1 MRAKCYFAIGD
12 FQGEYFSVNMWKVS
26 ILFGF
31 MALLL
36 TQAFGQNRA
45 EADTL
50 SVRVGPLTPEKNAR
64 YHVTVYTDDQ
74 PRFTKWLAVQALRY
88 KKVTDHYFLVSDLD
102 DRQLSLLRK
111 VRGVKFID
119 RGIRK
124 AREEVVLGDFDLS
137 VNAVTA
143 THAQFPGTA
152 GNGLLVSVKEKPFDQ
167 QDLDLKGR
175 IVLNDQ
181 FDEAATFHATFM
193 ATIAVGAGNTSPFA
207 KGVAWQASVTTSD
220 FDQLLPDDGDALRQ
234 AGVSVQNHSYGVGLE
249 NYYGIESR
257 AYDQAGITHPEILHV
272 FSSGN
277 RGGDTPV
284 EGAYNGV
291 SGFANLTGQF
301 KVAKNVL
308 TVGSAD
314 RFGNYVSLSS
324 KGPAHDG
331 RIKPEIIAFGDAG
344 SSEAAAVVSGTALLI
359 QDAYKQKFGVLPSAS
374 LVKAVLINSARDVGR
389 PQVDFETGF
398 GNVDALNAIR
408 TIEAENFFLDEVTD
422 GASKFFSIAVA
433 AQAEQLKVTLVWNDL
448 PADPFS
454 EKALVNDLDITIRNV
469 LTNET
474 WDPWVLNNAPTVSAL
489 QSLAQRGKDR
499 LNNVEQI
506 TLAFPAE
513 GEYEIEI
520 SGYEVQDT
528 QPLSIAYEIN
538 SGFEWRYPFATNP
551 LQTDAV
557 NLIRWRWYGTAETG
571 LLQYRSVNE
580 VTWQTIGEV
589 DLTDHVFEWTTPSV
603 TGLFQLRMVIG
614 ADHFDSE
621 IFSISRPDRLSVGFN
636 CDEQVM
642 FTWNGEDAADAY
654 RLYRVG
660 EKYLE
665 PILTTTDT
673 FAIFQKSELETVYFT
688 GVPVFGGVEGSR
700 ELTIDYDTQGTGCY
714 FRSFVALNY
723 VVNEQAE
730 FDVTLGTTY
739 NLQTV
744 VLERLNGSMFEPVQT
759 LATPVANN
767 FLMTDDSPRAGINI
781 YRARLITVAQE
792 NILSEEEEILFVSPA
807 DLYVFPNPVSRQEV
821 LSVISNDQGTVMAE
835 LIDPLGKVV
844 LSQQIS
850 GDVKVLDISE
860 THPIQ
865 TGVYI
870 LKIKSG
876 SGSFLTSRVM
886 ITE

>member
-1 MRAKCYFAIGD
+1 MRAKCNFAFGD
-12 FQGEYFSVNMWKVS
+12 FQGEHFSVNMWKVN

-31 MALLL
+31 MVVLV
-36 TQAFGQNRA
+36 TQAFGQNIA

-50 SVRVGPLTPEKNAR
+50 PARVGPLTPGKNAR
-64 YHVTVYTDDQ
+64 YQVTVYTDDQ
-74 PRFTKWLAVQALRY
+74 PHFANWLAAQALRY
-88 KKVTDHYFLVSDLD
+88 KKVMDHYFLVSDLD
-102 DRQLSLLRK
+102 SRQLSSLRK
-111 VRGVKFID
+111 IRGVKFID

-143 THAQFPGTA
+143 THAQFPGAA

-220 FDQLLPDDGDALRQ
+220 FDQLLPDDGDALRL

-277 RGGDTPV
+277 RGTEAPADGTYS
-284 EGAYNGV
+284 GI

-314 RFGNYVSLSS
+314 RFGNYASLSS

-359 QDAYKQKFGVLPSAS
+359 QDAYKQKFGVLPGAS
-374 LVKAVLINSARDVGR
+374 LVKAVLISSARDVGR

-398 GNVDALNAIR
+398 GNVDALNALR
-408 TIEAENFFLDEVTD
+408 TIEAENFFLDQVTE
-422 GASKFFSIAVA
+422 AESKFFSVTVPS
-433 AQAEQLKVTLVWNDL
+433 QAEELKVTLVWNDP

-454 EKALVNDLDITIRNV
+454 EKALINDLDITVRNV

-474 WDPWVLNNAPTVSAL
+474 WEPWVLNSTPTVQDL

-506 TLAFPAE
+506 TLAFPAG
-513 GEYEIEI
+513 GEYEIMI
-520 SGYEVQDT
+520 HGYEVQGT
-528 QPLSIAYEIN
+528 QPFCIAYEIN
-538 SGFEWRYPFATNP
+538 SRFDWRYPFATDP

-557 NLIRWRWYGTAETG
+557 NLIRWRWYGAAETG

-580 VTWQTIGEV
+580 VTWQTLSEV
-589 DLTDHVFEWTTPSV
+589 DLTDPVFEWTTPSV
-603 TGLFQLRMVIG
+603 VGLFQLRMVIG

-621 IFSISRPDRLSVGFN
+621 TFSISRPDRLSVGFN

-642 FTWNGEDAADAY
+642 FTWKGEEAADAY
-654 RLYRVG
+654 RLYTVG

-688 GVPVFGGVEGSR
+688 GVPVFGAVEGSR
-700 ELTIDYDTQGTGCY
+700 EFTIDYNTQGTGCY
-714 FRSFVALNY
+714 FRSFVARNY

-730 FDVTLGTTY
+730 FDVSVGTTY

-744 VLERLNGSMFEPVQT
+744 VLERLNGAMFEPVQT
-759 LATPVANN
+759 LAAPESNN
-767 FLMTDDSPRAGINI
+767 FLMTDNSPRTGINV
-781 YRARLITVAQE
+781 YRVRLVTIFQKS
-792 NILSEEEEILFVSPA
+792 ILSEEEEILFVSPA

-821 LSVISNDQGTVMAE
+821 LSVISNDQGTVLAE

-844 LSQQIS
+844 LRQEIA
-850 GDVKVLDISE
+850 GDVKVLNMSE
-860 THPIQ
+860 AHPIQ

-870 LKIKSG
+870 LKIKLG
-876 SGSFLTSRVM
+876 TGSFLTSRVM